1 MRDNRPNKQ
10 PEFLSFD
17 LLNAILAERLG
28 GATFYI
34 GKEWSFLKIF
44 QHALNYAANR
54 QDSKLLNVNW
64 AIPVPAIL
72 LRECIRSVRG
82 KRAARPSLR
91 EILIVDPGRS
101 VIMDGKPESVY
112 FGRIVP
118 ALGRERI
125 TIITTRKEGQPYSDY
140 LRADLMGAAPFPDRA
155 EIAMIRELSAA
166 FHATKRHRSFNEYE
180 LMHLSSAMEV
190 FLSEFCFWY
199 NLLKDQPVKRC
210 LFTSHYHN
218 EGLVAACKILGVSC
232 EELQH
237 GLIARNDLY
246 NVYPEI
252 YSHGMRNAFF
262 PDVLY
267 VYGEYWKSLL
277 LSGCEHPDEKIIVA
291 GNYLLGSDPE
301 IGVTAEK
308 QNIILV
314 CSQKKMATTYGQII
328 SVLRQVLHAHKDWSL
343 LLRLHPLEDEPA
355 RYHAMAGDRIRIC
368 PREMSLAEC
377 MRISKIQISV
387 YSTTFFDALGF
398 DVVNYAVNA
407 TGFERYVS
415 EMVEDGV
422 ALPMSL
428 ADDPIVRYED
438 VKRKGLR
445 LPERSDVYA
454 PFNAGVFIRS

>member
-1 MRDNRPNKQ
+1 MSDTRPKKQ

-34 GKEWSFLKIF
+34 GNTWSFLKIF

-54 QDSKLLNVNW
+54 QDGKLLNVSWAN
-64 AIPVPAIL
+64 AIPVIL

-82 KRAARPSLR
+82 KKVSRPSLR

-101 VIMDGKPESVY
+101 VIMEGKPESVY

-118 ALGRERI
+118 VLGRERL

-140 LRADLMGAAPFPDRA
+140 QRSELTGAAPFPDRS
-155 EIAMIRELSAA
+155 ETAMIRELSRVYHAA
-166 FHATKRHRSFNEYE
+166 KRKGSFNEYE

-190 FLSEFCFWY
+190 FLSEFRFWY
-199 NLLKDQPVKRC
+199 NLLKGQPVKRC

-218 EGLVAACKILGVSC
+218 EGLVAACNILGVYC

-267 VYGEYWKSLL
+267 VYGEYWKRLL

-301 IGVTAEK
+301 TGTTAEK

-314 CSQKKMATTYGQII
+314 CSQKKMAATYGQII

-343 LLRLHPLEDEPA
+343 LVRLHPLEDEPA
-355 RYHAMAGDRIRIC
+355 RYHVMAGDRIRIC

-377 MRISKIQISV
+377 MRVSKIQVSV

-398 DVVNYAVNA
+398 DVVNFAVNA

-428 ADDPIVRYED
+428 ADDPIARYED
-438 VKRKGLR
+438 AKRKGLR

-454 PFNAGVFIRS
+454 PFNAGVFIRP